1 MARQPSQ
8 HEVQPLLNLYH
19 SGRLPQLETAAKALL
34 KSYPGLIIAHNL
46 LGVALEGQGK
56 FTEAVDCYRKTLQFE
71 PRIAEIHFNLGA
83 ALAHLGK
90 TSEAIASYKRAIQL
104 NPNLAVAHFNL
115 GLALQANGQLD
126 EAIASYRKAINVEP
140 GFFEAY
146 GSMGTALQAQGKLDE
161 AVAAYHK
168 GLAIQPEPLGHFNL
182 ATALRDQGKL
192 DEAVANYKQA
202 LVINPNYS
210 EAYNNL
216 GETFRDQGNMEEAV
230 RNYHNALI
238 ANPDNAAASF
248 NIAQFLYDA
257 GRLQEAIPHF
267 EKSQLE
273 DWRERTLY
281 CLYKTE
287 NYDEFSKKLQHM
299 IAQHNTSPFL
309 ATLSAHYAAN
319 FGVEDAY
326 NFCKNPLDFVHH
338 NQLDELVNGSGLLD
352 DLLRD
357 VNFAE
362 IAERKQGRLYYGIQ
376 SAGNL
381 FKRPEESF
389 RKLGELVRQKVREYG
404 QHFAGQDCV
413 YIEAFPEE
421 PEFSSSW
428 YVKMNSGGHLT
439 SHIHET
445 GWLSGVLYLA
455 IPPRKAGSTE
465 GCIEFST
472 HGDNYPQRHANFPS
486 LVKEPQVGD
495 IILFPS
501 SLFHRTIPFNSSSER
516 ICIAFDIKP
525 RADLHQA

>member
-8 HEVQPLLNLYH
+8 SEIQPLLNLYN
-19 SGRLPQLETAAKALL
+19 SGQLPQLEAAAKALL
-34 KSYPGLIIAHNL
+34 KNYPNVLIAHNL

-56 FTEAVDCYRKTLQFE
+56 FEEAVACYRKTLQID
-71 PRIAEIHFNLGA
+71 PRLAEIHFNLGV
-83 ALAHLGK
+83 ALANLGK
-90 TSEAIASYKRAIQL
+90 SDEAIASYKRAIAL
-104 NPNLAVAHFNL
+104 KPNLAVAHFNL
-115 GLALQANGQLD
+115 GIALQSQGRLE
-126 EAIASYRKAINVEP
+126 EAIASYREAIQLEP
-140 GFFEAY
+140 GFYEAY
-146 GSMGTALQAQGKLDE
+146 GNMGTALQQQGKLDE
-161 AVAAYHK
+161 AIAAYRK
-168 GLAIQPEPLGHFNL
+168 GLAIQPDPRGHFNL

-192 DEAVANYKQA
+192 DEAVASYKNA
-202 LVINPNYS
+202 LAMNPNYS

-216 GETFRDQGNMEEAV
+216 GETLRDQGNMEAAV
-230 RNYHNALI
+230 ANYQNALA
-238 ANPDNAAASF
+238 ANPDNATASF

-257 GRLQEAIPHF
+257 GRFEQAIPHF

-273 DWRERTLY
+273 DWRERALY

-287 NYDEFSKKLQHM
+287 KYEAFQQKLQPL

-319 FGVEDAY
+319 FGVEDPY
-326 NFCKNPLDFVHH
+326 NFCRNPLDFVYHGYI
-338 NQLDELVNGSGLLD
+338 DELTDESGLLN

-362 IAERKQGRLYYGIQ
+362 IAERKQGRLYHGIQ

-389 RKLGELVRQKVREYG
+389 RKLGELVRQKVRGYK

-413 YIEAFPEE
+413 YIQEFPDE

-428 YVKMNSGGHLT
+428 YVKMNTGGHLT

-455 IPPRKAGSTE
+455 IPPREAGNIE

-472 HGDNYPQRHANFPS
+472 HGDNYPKRHDNFPAIM
-486 LVKEPQVGD
+486 KEPQVGD

-525 RADLHQA
+525 KPGLHQV

>member
-1 MARQPSQ
+1 VARQPSQ
-8 HEVQPLLNLYH
+8 NEIQPLLNLYH
-19 SGRLPQLETAAKALL
+19 SGQLLQLETAARALL
-34 KSYPGLIIAHNL
+34 KNYPGLLIAHNL

-56 FTEAVDCYRKTLQFE
+56 FAEAADCYRKTLQYE

-83 ALAHLGK
+83 ALANLGK
-90 TSEAIASYKRAIQL
+90 TDEAIKSYRRAIEL
-104 NPNLAVAHFNL
+104 KPNLAVAHFNL
-115 GLALQANGQLD
+115 GLALQAQGKLD
-126 EAIASYRKAINVEP
+126 EAITSYRKAISLEP
-140 GFFEAY
+140 GFFDAY

-161 AVAAYHK
+161 AIAAYRK
-168 GLAIQPEPLGHFNL
+168 GLAIQQEPRGHFNL

-192 DEAVANYKQA
+192 DEAVISYKNA
-202 LVINPNYS
+202 LAMNPNYS

-216 GETFRDQGNMEEAV
+216 GETLRDQGNMEEAV
-230 RNYHNALI
+230 RNYHHALV
-238 ANPDNAAASF
+238 ANPNNTAASF

-257 GRLQEAIPHF
+257 GRYEEAIPHF
-267 EKSQLE
+267 EKSQRE

-281 CLYKTE
+281 CLYKTQKYE
-287 NYDEFSKKLQHM
+287 EFREKLQTM
-299 IAQHNTSPFL
+299 IAEPNILPFL
-309 ATLSAHYAAN
+309 ANLSAHYAAN
-319 FGVEDAY
+319 FGMPDEY
-326 NFCKNPLDFVHH
+326 NFCRNPLGFVYHGH
-338 NQLDELVNGSGLLD
+338 INELTDNSGLLD

-362 IAERKQGRLYYGIQ
+362 IAERKQGRLYHGIQ

-404 QHFAGQDCV
+404 QHFADQDCI
-413 YIEAFPEE
+413 YIKEFPQE

-455 IPPRKAGSTE
+455 IPPREAGSLE
-465 GCIEFST
+465 GCIEFSMD
-472 HGDNYPQRHANFPS
+472 GDNYPKQHDNFAS
-486 LVKEPQVGD
+486 MVKETRVGD

-501 SLFHRTIPFNSSSER
+501 SLFHRTIPFSATSER
-516 ICIAFDIKP
+516 ICVAFDIKP
-525 RADLHQA
+525 KPGLHPA

>member
-19 SGRLPQLETAAKALL
+19 SGQLPQLESAAKALL
-34 KSYPGLIIAHNL
+34 KTYPGLLIAHNL

-56 FTEAVDCYRKTLQFE
+56 FAEAVDCYRKTLQFE

-83 ALAHLGK
+83 ALAHLGN
-90 TSEAIASYKRAIQL
+90 TSEAIASYQRAIQL
-104 NPNLAVAHFNL
+104 NPNLAVAHYNL
-115 GLALQANGQLD
+115 GLALQIQVKLD
-126 EAIASYRKAINVEP
+126 EAITSYRKAISLEP

-146 GSMGTALQAQGKLDE
+146 GSMGTALQAQGKLEE
-161 AVAAYHK
+161 AIAAYRK
-168 GLAIQPEPLGHFNL
+168 SLAIQPDPLTHFNL
-182 ATALRDQGKL
+182 ATALRDSGKL
-192 DEAVANYKQA
+192 DEAIVSYKNA
-202 LVINPNYS
+202 LAMNPDYS
-210 EAYNNL
+210 DAYNNL
-216 GETFRDQGNMEEAV
+216 GETLRDQGNMEEAV
-230 RNYHNALI
+230 RNYHNALA
-238 ANPDNAAASF
+238 ANPDNTAASF

-257 GRLQEAIPHF
+257 GRYDEAIPHF
-267 EKSQLE
+267 EKSQRD

-281 CLYKTE
+281 CLYKSE
-287 NYDEFSKKLQHM
+287 RYDEFREKLQSLTEEPN
-299 IAQHNTSPFL
+299 ILPFL
-309 ATLSAHYAAN
+309 ANLSAHHAAN

-326 NFCKNPLDFVHH
+326 NFCRNPLDFVYHG
-338 NQLDELVNGSGLLD
+338 QIEELQNGSGLLE

-404 QHFAGQDCV
+404 RHFAREGCV
-413 YIEAFPEE
+413 YIQEFPQE

-428 YVKMNSGGHLT
+428 YVKMSSGGHLT

-455 IPPRKAGSTE
+455 VPPRETDSTA
-465 GCIEFST
+465 GCIEFSM
-472 HGDNYPQRHANFPS
+472 HGDNYPQKHDNFQTM
-486 LVKEPQVGD
+486 VKQPAVGD

-501 SLFHRTIPFNSSSER
+501 SLFHRTIPFNAETER

-525 RADLHQA
+525 RQGLHLA

>member
-8 HEVQPLLNLYH
+8 NEIQPLLNLYH
-19 SGRLPQLETAAKALL
+19 SGQLPQLEAAAKAFL
-34 KSYPGLIIAHNL
+34 KNYPNVLIAHNL
-46 LGVALEGQGK
+46 LGVALEGLGK
-56 FTEAVDCYRKTLQFE
+56 FAEAAECYRKTLQIE
-71 PRIAEIHFNLGA
+71 PRVAEIHFNLGA
-83 ALAHLGK
+83 ALANLGR
-90 TSEAIASYKRAIQL
+90 TDEAIASYRRAIQFK
-104 NPNLAVAHFNL
+104 PNLAVAHFNL
-115 GLALQANGQLD
+115 GLTLQTQGKLD
-126 EAIASYRKAINVEP
+126 EAIAGYRKATSLEP
-140 GFFEAY
+140 GFFDAY

-161 AVAAYHK
+161 AISAYRK
-168 GLAIQPEPLGHFNL
+168 SLAIQPNPLTHFNL
-182 ATALRDQGKL
+182 ATALRDLGNL
-192 DEAVANYKQA
+192 DEAIASYKNA
-202 LVINPNYS
+202 LAMNPDYS

-216 GETFRDQGNMEEAV
+216 GETLRDQGNMEEAV

-248 NIAQFLYDA
+248 NIAQFLFDA
-257 GRLQEAIPHF
+257 GRLEEAIPHF
-267 EKSQLE
+267 EKSQRD

-287 NYDEFSKKLQHM
+287 KYEEFREKLQHM
-299 IAQHNTSPFL
+299 VEQPNILPFL
-309 ATLSAHYAAN
+309 ATLSAHHAAN
-319 FGVEDAY
+319 FGVEDQY
-326 NFCKNPLDFVHH
+326 NFCKNPLDFVYRSQIE
-338 NQLDELVNGSGLLD
+338 NLTDNSGLLD

-357 VNFAE
+357 VDFAE

-389 RKLGELVRQKVREYG
+389 RKLGELVRQKVQDYQR
-404 QHFAGQDCV
+404 HFAGQNCV
-413 YIEAFPEE
+413 YIEEFPQE

-428 YVKMNSGGHLT
+428 YVKMNTGGHLT

-455 IPPRKAGSTE
+455 IPPREAGSTE

-472 HGDNYPQRHANFPS
+472 HGDNYPQRHANFPAII
-486 LVKEPQVGD
+486 KEPQVGD

-501 SLFHRTIPFNSSSER
+501 SLFHRTIPFNSSSDR

-525 RADLHQA
+525 RPGLHPA

>member
-8 HEVQPLLNLYH
+8 NEVQPLLNLYH
-19 SGRLPQLETAAKALL
+19 SGQLPQLESAAKALL
-34 KSYPGLIIAHNL
+34 KTYPGLLIAHNL

-56 FTEAVDCYRKTLQFE
+56 FAEAADCYRKTLQFE

-83 ALAHLGK
+83 SLANLGRHE
-90 TSEAIASYKRAIQL
+90 EAIPSYRRAIEL
-104 NPNLAVAHFNL
+104 KPGLAVAHFNL
-115 GLALQANGQLD
+115 GLSQQALGKLE
-126 EAIASYRKAINVEP
+126 EAIASYRKAISLEP
-140 GFFEAY
+140 GFFDAY

-161 AVAAYHK
+161 AIAAYRK
-168 GLAIQPEPLGHFNL
+168 SLAIQPNPLTHFNL
-182 ATALRDQGKL
+182 ATALRDSGKL
-192 DEAVANYKQA
+192 DDAIASYRNA
-202 LVINPNYS
+202 LAMNPNYS
-210 EAYNNL
+210 DAYNNL
-216 GETFRDQGNMEEAV
+216 GETLRDQGNMEEAV
-230 RNYHNALI
+230 RNYHNALT

-257 GRLQEAIPHF
+257 GRYDEAIPHF
-267 EKSQLE
+267 EKSQRD

-281 CLYKTE
+281 CLYKSE
-287 NYDEFSKKLQHM
+287 RYDEFREKLQALTAEPN
-299 IAQHNTSPFL
+299 ILPFL
-309 ATLSAHYAAN
+309 ANLSAHHAAN

-326 NFCKNPLDFVHH
+326 NFCRNPLDFIYHGH
-338 NQLDELVNGSGLLD
+338 IDDLRNGSELLE

-389 RKLGELVRQKVREYG
+389 RKLGELVRQKVKEYG
-404 QHFAGQDCV
+404 QHFAGENCV
-413 YIEAFPEE
+413 YIKEFPEE

-428 YVKMNSGGHLT
+428 YVKMSSGGHLT

-455 IPPRKAGSTE
+455 IPPREADSTE
-465 GCIEFST
+465 GCIEFSM
-472 HGDNYPQRHANFPS
+472 HGDNYPQRHDNFPAM
-486 LVKEPQVGD
+486 VKQPAVGD

-516 ICIAFDIKP
+516 ICVAFDIKP
-525 RADLHQA
+525 RPGLHPT